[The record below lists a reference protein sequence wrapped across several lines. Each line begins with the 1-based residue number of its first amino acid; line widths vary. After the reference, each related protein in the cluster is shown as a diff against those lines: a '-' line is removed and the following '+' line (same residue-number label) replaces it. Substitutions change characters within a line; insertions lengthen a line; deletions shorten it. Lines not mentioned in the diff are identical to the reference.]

1 MKKAS
6 KRALLRTKVKN
17 GVKEKNAVELEKMN
31 KMGKLLSPDL
41 EFQMTML
48 PALTVWIAQR
58 WAGRS
63 ATKGAL

>member
-6 KRALLRTKVKN
+6 KRALLRTKVKK

-63 ATKGAL
+63 TTKGTL

>member
-1 MKKAS
+1 
-6 KRALLRTKVKN
+6 VKN
-17 GVKEKNAVELEKMN
+17 GVKESNAVELEKMN

-41 EFQMTML
+41 RFQMPRL
-48 PALTVWIAQR
+48 PPLTVWIAQR